1 VIDERRWN
9 IKNDLVTNSEA
20 TVKLNVK
27 GEQHMTIAEGN
38 GPVNALDAAIRKV
51 LIPIY
56 PQLKDLH
63 LVDYKVRILTPGAGT
78 KAATRVMI
86 ESADESGNHWSTVGV
101 STNIIDASYNA
112 LRDSLIFK
120 LFRSTNQ
127 I

>member
-1 VIDERRWN
+1 
-9 IKNDLVTNSEA
+9 
-20 TVKLNVK
+20 
-27 GEQHMTIAEGN
+27 
-38 GPVNALDAAIRKV
+38 
-51 LIPIY
+51 
-56 PQLKDLH
+56 
-63 LVDYKVRILTPGAGT
+63 
-78 KAATRVMI
+78 MI